1 MCISAQNEYIPLE
14 RISIGNDMNGSD
26 NNNRRDSY
34 NSHDSRIPGKASR
47 NNNNNDNSNGCPLF
61 VQHNYHDHADDPKVG
76 ADIHQAKTHRGGI
89 KVPFPML
96 LHKVL
101 NEVDQEGLSSILS
114 WQPHGRSFLVRKPKK
129 FEQLLMPRYFTQ
141 CSKLSSFQRQLNIY
155 GFKRITQGLDRG
167 GYYHEYFLRGRS
179 DLSVFLQRKRIRGT
193 KRRARSSPATEPDF
207 YSMKPLPGPSVVAN
221 DSANETDTV
230 EPVMS
235 SVTGASPQ
243 QDEGQVK
250 DDDSDPVDFDGDFD
264 GDFDDDDN
272 DNDDME
278 EKQESEPTD
287 LFRPNPM
294 EALSNSSTTMDNAT
308 TTNDQMI
315 QTINELDLWSPPQR
329 TSNEDSGCFG
339 DEEGDARSAASSS
352 SSSSSSESSV
362 EIPEWEVSFHEVN
375 TLQALDEMI
384 FEDENVRGDTTSA

>member
-47 NNNNNDNSNGCPLF
+47 NNNNNDNSNGRPLF

-179 DLSVFLQRKRIRGT
+179 DLSVFVQRKRVQGT

-207 YSMKPLPGPSVVAN
+207 YSMKPVTSPSVVAN
-221 DSANETDTV
+221 DSVHETDTV

-235 SVTGASPQ
+235 STTGESPQ
-243 QDEGQVK
+243 QDERQV
-250 DDDSDPVDFDGDFD
+250 SQDGHAKADERNTTKPISSSF
-264 GDFDDDDN
+264 FN
-272 DNDDME
+272 PE
-278 EKQESEPTD
+278 EAPSS
-287 LFRPNPM
+287 LSLI
-294 EALSNSSTTMDNAT
+294 EAFNAT
-308 TTNDQMI
+308 TTITTTVNDAMLQA
-315 QTINELDLWSPPQR
+315 INELDLWMPPQQ
-329 TSNEDSGCFG
+329 TSVGCFA
-339 DEEGDARSAASSS
+339 DEDGDAASTSSS
-352 SSSSSSESSV
+352 SSASTV
-362 EIPEWEVSFHEVN
+362 EIPEWEVSFHEVD
-375 TLQALDEMI
+375 TLPALDEMI
-384 FEDENVRGDTTSA
+384 FDDDDDDDDEHDEEEEDNNDSIMVKAAV

>member
-1 MCISAQNEYIPLE
+1 
-14 RISIGNDMNGSD
+14 MNRSD
-26 NNNRRDSY
+26 NNNRRDTP
-34 NSHDSRIPGKASR
+34 NSVENRQTLVRTNGGDGDGDDTNSSNSDDSRSGNSR
-47 NNNNNDNSNGCPLF
+47 KNRNSYGRPLF
-61 VQHNYHDHADDPKVG
+61 VQHNYHDHANDPKVRG
-76 ADIHQAKTHRGGI
+76 SAHKAKTNRGGI

-101 NEVDQEGLSSILS
+101 DEVDQEDLSSILS
-114 WQPHGRSFLVRKPKK
+114 WQPHGRSFLLHKPKK
-129 FEQLLMPRYFTQ
+129 FEQLLMPQYFTQ
-141 CSKLSSFQRQLNIY
+141 CSKLPSFQRQLNIY
-155 GFKRITQGLDRG
+155 GFKQITQGLDRG
-167 GYYHEYFLRGRS
+167 GYYHEYFLRGWS

-250 DDDSDPVDFDGDFD
+250 DDDSDPVDFDV
-264 GDFDDDDN
+264 DFDDDDN

-362 EIPEWEVSFHEVN
+362 EIPEWEVSFHEVD